1 MGSTALPTDGATVD
15 HRTSRR
21 QRAGHLV
28 LLSLSV
34 WFGLALSSQ
43 SLEASS
49 TASPP
54 SPLTPLEQVT
64 TQAENALRQDEP
76 QQADSAYRDVLL
88 ESWLLRGGLDVL
100 DQDWQAAETA
110 YQTASSVAL
119 ETHRAQVSLALV
131 LLQQGKSVEAINRL
145 RRVVSQRPD
154 DPRPRRQL
162 AQALVAAGRPDEAVE
177 ELVEAL
183 AIQPEDAETAFA
195 LAAGYVRQN
204 NLKDAEAQF
213 ERVRALRPLAQ
224 TDVLI
229 GRIYRDA
236 RFFDPAR
243 QALRAALEADPTVP
257 RAHYYLATILLLEGG
272 RDVLE
277 QAMERLHQELEHH
290 PNEALTHLYLGMAL
304 TESQRY
310 AESLPHLDVALRQSF
325 TRLDG
330 LRFSGR
336 SLLRLDRL
344 DEAIPQLEEALEL
357 AVRAKARPSQLAT
370 IAYQLGQ
377 AWRRSGD
384 EDNAQHY
391 FTQAETFNDA
401 LIEADRDNFERLVAN
416 NLELESFDALELPS
430 EAKLLQGLSPQ
441 QRQALRGDLHQSLA
455 RAYFNLGVLV
465 LRGAIP
471 TQHQHQRAANLFG
484 RAAEIAPEYPQ
495 VQFSWGASLFNS
507 DRFDDAVA
515 PLERALSAEPQRP
528 DVRRMLAMACL
539 NSHRYERAA
548 TLLAD
553 DTERSEQRELQY
565 AYALALVRSGQP
577 DAAGAIFDQLLAQHD
592 DWAALHVLSAQAHA
606 QRENYPAAFDALTEA
621 LRLDPKVADA
631 HETRGNMY
639 LRQGLLEEA
648 EASLLAEL
656 ELQPQDHQ
664 SRYLLATTLDLNRQT
679 ERAQE
684 ELRHVLLAQPRF
696 ADARYLLGKILL
708 AEGEAAEARIHLQAA
723 AELAPEDPNIFYQ
736 LGQANQRL
744 GKVDAA
750 RQHFET
756 YQRLKKAEREVTP

>member
-1 MGSTALPTDGATVD
+1 MVTV
-15 HRTSRR
+15 
-21 QRAGHLV
+21 LC
-28 LLSLSV
+28 L
-34 WFGLALSSQ
+34 GLAWPL
-43 SLEASS
+43 ATAGTPAPKA
-49 TASPP
+49 TASPL
-54 SPLTPLEQVT
+54 SALERATVR
-64 TQAENALRQDEP
+64 AESALRQDEP
-76 QQADSAYRDVLL
+76 QRADSAYRDALL
-88 ESWLLRGGLDVL
+88 EGWLLRGGLDVL
-100 DQDWQAAETA
+100 ARDWRAAEIA
-110 YQTASSVAL
+110 YQTASTVAL
-119 ETHRAQVSLALV
+119 ETHRGQTSLALV
-131 LLQQGKSVEAINRL
+131 LLQQGKSTEAIHLL
-145 RRVVSQRPD
+145 RRVVSQRPA

-177 ELVEAL
+177 ELIEAL
-183 AIQPEDAETAFA
+183 AIQPEDAESAFA

-204 NLKDAEAQF
+204 NLDAAEAQF
-213 ERVRALRPLAQ
+213 ERVRALRPLPQ

-243 QALRAALEADPTVP
+243 QALEAALEANPTVP

-290 PNEALTHLYLGMAL
+290 PDDALTHLYLGMAL

-310 AESLPHLDVALRQSF
+310 AESLPHLDVALVQPF

-336 SLLRLDRL
+336 SLLRLNRL
-344 DEAIPQLEEALEL
+344 DEAIPRLEEALGL
-357 AVRAKARPSQLAT
+357 AERARARPSQLAT
-370 IAYQLGQ
+370 IAYQLAQ
-377 AWRRSGD
+377 AWRRSGS
-384 EDNAQHY
+384 EDNAQLY
-391 FTQAETFNDA
+391 FARAEAFNDA
-401 LIEADRDNFERLVAN
+401 LIEADRSNFERLVAN
-416 NLELESFDALELPS
+416 NLELESFDALELPL
-430 EAKLLQGLSPQ
+430 ETKLLQGLPPQ
-441 QRQALRGDLHQSLA
+441 RRQALRQELHQNIA

-465 LRGAIP
+465 LKGAIP
-471 TQHQHQRAANLFG
+471 TEHQHDRAARLFG
-484 RAAEIAPEYPQ
+484 QAATASPDYPQ

-507 DRFDDAVA
+507 AQFDAAVA
-515 PLERALSAEPQRP
+515 PLERALSTEPQRP

-539 NSHRYERAA
+539 NSRRYDRAA
-548 TLLAD
+548 DLLAD
-553 DTERSEQRELQY
+553 DPERLTQRELQY

-577 DAAGAIFDQLLAQHD
+577 DAAGTIFDQLLSQHG

-606 QRENYPAAFDALTEA
+606 QREDYPAAFDALAEA
-621 LRLDPKVADA
+621 LRLDPKVPDA

-639 LRQGLLEEA
+639 LRQGRLDEA

-656 ELQPQDHQ
+656 QLQPQDHQ
-664 SRYLLATTLDLNRQT
+664 SRYLLATALDLNRQAG
-679 ERAQE
+679 RAQE
-684 ELRHVLLAQPRF
+684 ELRKVLLAQPRF

-708 AEGEAAEARIHLQAA
+708 AEGEATEARGHLQAA

-744 GKVDAA
+744 GKVDEA

-756 YQRLKKAEREVTP
+756 YQRLKKAERAVTP